1 MLGGIGG
8 GGGDPGGRLGDG
20 GSRGGALGGRLG
32 SGGGGAPGGRLGS
45 GGDWGLSHEPGLKLA
60 VMLHGRQVNGPAAS
74 TEPQPSLAQVQF
86 DASVHRRLSSPQLAT
101 ATTFKANAM
110 LKNAVRAIGPDLPSA
125 MRAARGVHL
134 SLQSWSSPPPPPLA
148 NRG

>member
-20 GSRGGALGGRLG
+20 G
-32 SGGGGAPGGRLGS
+32 GGGGAPGGRNGTGEGGMLGGIGGS
-45 GGDWGLSHEPGLKLA
+45 GGAPGGRLGGGGDWGLSHEPGLKLA
-60 VMLHGRQVNGPAAS
+60 VMLHGRQVNGPATT

-101 ATTFKANAM
+101 ATTFKANAI
-110 LKNAVRAIGPDLPSA
+110 LKNAVRAIGPDLPRA
-125 MRAARGVHL
+125 MRAAH
-134 SLQSWSSPPPPPLA
+134 A
-148 NRG
+148 ACA